1 MFRTTLFIYLPVV
14 VLILLLHRLIFGAS
28 MGVGWGLI
36 VFYWI
41 LFAVWMKARYSRK
54 MQHEDVSGLDKVESL
69 LDADRWKITEREAD
83 LIHLKPEFDR
93 LFSLSMDD
101 QVVIYYSEDKV
112 RIEGPAYYLRRLSDD
127 IRGISGKQGQKVRT
141 VLTVLVIAGV
151 SLIPLLSQS
160 RLLWELQVF
169 AHNIQASSSSGNN
182 LAEPGQRGSSVANTL
197 NGGYGVVDD
206 ASLYL
211 IEWQNRVL
219 EIDLDTEEE
228 TVILDRASAEPW
240 LGNLNLIGDWLYY
253 SDNDS
258 LHRVRTDGS
267 SEETLYDL
275 GQMSAVQIVDETIY
289 FINDQDDYNPYR
301 MTLDG
306 SNVERIID
314 VSLTS
319 MTVYEDQ
326 ILFSHESG
334 REGRMERMQPD
345 GSGRETLL
353 IEEASSI
360 TIWEDYYYYIGQ
372 ESRLY
377 RMDQSGTTEPEL
389 VVDYPVS
396 LYTLTDQGIYFAA
409 EFDLGQSQD
418 NGMYMSE
425 LDGSD
430 VQQVALGQL
439 TDRLITTEE
448 AIFYNTGQESFHN
461 FEIIDLGD
469 NQK

>member
-1 MFRTTLFIYLPVV
+1 MFRTTLFIYLPLV

-36 VFYWI
+36 AFYWI

-54 MQHEDVSGLDKVESL
+54 MQHEDVPGLDTVEGR

-83 LIHLKPEFDR
+83 LIRVKPRFER
-93 LFSLSMDD
+93 LFSLSIDD
-101 QVVIYYSEDKV
+101 QIVIYYSEDKV

-169 AHNIQASSSSGNN
+169 AHNIQASSSNGNN

-301 MTLDG
+301 MTLEG

>member
-1 MFRTTLFIYLPVV
+1 M
-14 VLILLLHRLIFGAS
+14 
-28 MGVGWGLI
+28 
-36 VFYWI
+36 
-41 LFAVWMKARYSRK
+41 
-54 MQHEDVSGLDKVESL
+54 
-69 LDADRWKITEREAD
+69 
-83 LIHLKPEFDR
+83 IHLKPEFDR

>member
-1 MFRTTLFIYLPVV
+1 MFRITLFIYLPVV

-28 MGVGWGLI
+28 MGIGWGLI

-41 LFAVWMKARYSRK
+41 LFAVWMNARYSRK
-54 MQHEDVSGLDKVESL
+54 MQHEDVSELDTVEGR
-69 LDADRWKITEREAD
+69 LDTDRWKITEREAD
-83 LIHLKPEFDR
+83 LIRLKPEFDR
-93 LFSLSMDD
+93 LFSLSIDD

-151 SLIPLLSQS
+151 LLIPLLTQS

-182 LAEPGQRGSSVANTL
+182 LTEPGQRGSSVANKL

-211 IEWQNRVL
+211 IEWQRIL

-228 TVILDRASAEPW
+228 TVIIDRASAEPW

-253 SDNDS
+253 SDNNS
-258 LHRVRTDGS
+258 LHRVRTDGNNQ
-267 SEETLYDL
+267 ETLYDL

-289 FINDQDDYNPYR
+289 FINDQDDNNPYR

-306 SNVERIID
+306 GNVERIID

-319 MTVYEDQ
+319 MTVFEDH

-345 GSGRETLL
+345 GSERETLL
-353 IEEASSI
+353 IGEASAI
-360 TIWEDYYYYIGQ
+360 MIWEDYYYYIGQ

-409 EFDLGQSQD
+409 EFDLGQNED
-418 NGMYMSE
+418 NGMYRADM
-425 LDGSD
+425 DGSD
-430 VQQVALGQL
+430 VQHVELGQL

-448 AIFYNTGQESFHN
+448 AIFYNTGLESFHN
-461 FEIIDLGD
+461 FERIDLGD
-469 NQK
+469 GVE